1 MMVKDNTKI
10 DYRDVAKM
18 IEDGTYKEH
27 MVITKDGKDIM
38 ALVSLEDL
46 DLLDEIK
53 IEMKKMDEMGRNVQV
68 KMMNMSGESLT
79 YDEMEYLRD
88 QIIKAFDSMFKPD
101 TEKMN

>member
-1 MMVKDNTKI
+1 MVKDNTKI

-18 IEDGTYKEH
+18 IEDDAYKEH

>member
-1 MMVKDNTKI
+1 MVKDNTKI